1 MHFNTIKPGILL
13 IIVIAT
19 CNNGL
24 GATQSYI
31 TDEFEVTLRSGAS
44 TTNEILLLLK
54 SGQAVTLIEQDL
66 DSGYSLVETES
77 GNQGYILSR
86 YLVDLPPAKQ
96 RLEQLQLSTAGQV
109 QENLSLLAEVE
120 SLQTSLSIQQSD
132 NENLTEA
139 LLASEEELNRVR
151 TAAEYAFEAIE
162 ANKVLQASL
171 GQLQEQ
177 NSNLSEENEALK
189 DSTELDWFLRGGA
202 VALVAFLIGILITR
216 IRWRKQQSW
225 GAY

>member
-86 YLVDLPPAKQ
+86 YLVDLPSAKQ

-109 QENLSLLAEVE
+109 QENLSLQAEVE
-120 SLQTSLSIQQSD
+120 SLQTSLSIEQSD
-132 NENLTEA
+132 NDDLNEA

-151 TAAEYAFEAIE
+151 TAAEYAIEAIE
-162 ANKVLQASL
+162 ANKALQASL